1 MITTIYDMEK
11 ILQAKGYRKSSESSP
26 SIAVYWGLKDG
37 KEQVIFVTHAN
48 KELVFFS
55 KDFTRIRS
63 RAFTNI
69 KDDNVLLIFIG
80 DKRTRKL
87 KGNNCIFINAAR
99 NSFKKYGCEN
109 FKEVVCDIQAT
120 LKYYSFKT
128 SYDNGESVT
137 ELSSSH
143 SAAIVYALI
152 AVFIVVYIYTLDNPY
167 AYSMSSQRIAQ
178 KEYKYLIY
186 YMFAHGNIRHL
197 TSNSIALITIGRAY
211 IKRNGSFKFALMFLT
226 GGIIAGLSSALGQVN
241 VQTIGASGAIFAILG
256 ATLAD
261 VITIREYRSSILDV
275 GLYAVLTLV
284 LSSFGRADNYAHL
297 GGFLAGLIISL
308 VLSSNIR
315 VVSNIRQ
322 ILLLKKMKKARNLAY
337 DRMRTTKSKRY
348 IGRICS

>member
-1 MITTIYDMEK
+1 
-11 ILQAKGYRKSSESSP
+11 
-26 SIAVYWGLKDG
+26 
-37 KEQVIFVTHAN
+37 
-48 KELVFFS
+48 
-55 KDFTRIRS
+55 
-63 RAFTNI
+63 
-69 KDDNVLLIFIG
+69 
-80 DKRTRKL
+80 
-87 KGNNCIFINAAR
+87 
-99 NSFKKYGCEN
+99 
-109 FKEVVCDIQAT
+109 
-120 LKYYSFKT
+120 
-128 SYDNGESVT
+128 
-137 ELSSSH
+137 
-143 SAAIVYALI
+143 
-152 AVFIVVYIYTLDNPY
+152 
-167 AYSMSSQRIAQ
+167 
-178 KEYKYLIY
+178 
-186 YMFAHGNIRHL
+186 
-197 TSNSIALITIGRAY
+197 
-211 IKRNGSFKFALMFLT
+211 MFLA
-226 GGIIAGLSSALGQVN
+226 GGIIAGLSSALGQTN